1 MYLKK
6 KERKWKDPSAVV
18 FFGRPEQ
25 KKKTKKQQGRL
36 LTFACVA
43 SLFSFA
49 WYHQFGHDKRA
60 SLYNTHT
67 HTGLSFSVYNNTQTF
82 SNSSG
87 TNNAPM
93 SSYDGNCTAPQLQ
106 GFVVSLLLL
115 LFWGGW
121 TLILSQLGLLA
132 WPLLRVFIAYLSY
145 KLKRPSTRSF
155 RVHGNEARLLL

>member
-1 MYLKK
+1 MLDGQGYWKAKRSICIFKK
-6 KERKWKDPSAVV
+6 KENGKIHLPLCFLAALNK
-18 FFGRPEQ
+18 
-25 KKKTKKQQGRL
+25 KKQQGRL

-60 SLYNTHT
+60 SLHNT

-93 SSYDGNCTAPQLQ
+93 SSYDGNCT
-106 GFVVSLLLL
+106 GS
-115 LFWGGW
+115 
-121 TLILSQLGLLA
+121 
-132 WPLLRVFIAYLSY
+132 
-145 KLKRPSTRSF
+145 
-155 RVHGNEARLLL
+155 